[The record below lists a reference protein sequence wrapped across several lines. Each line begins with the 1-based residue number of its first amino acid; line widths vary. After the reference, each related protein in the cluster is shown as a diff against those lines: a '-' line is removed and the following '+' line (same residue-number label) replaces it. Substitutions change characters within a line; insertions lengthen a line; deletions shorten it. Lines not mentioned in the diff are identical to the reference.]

1 MSQPSTPA
9 RASAAWID
17 GRASVFN
24 TGEALLRAFHGAPLG
39 APLASIFPALAAMD
53 VIDHPAAID
62 KELQHLAQR
71 RLVVKAPEG
80 FRRSSIC
87 DRLRDAEND
96 RCADAPDSGAQVF
109 LACLLHLTKSKGT
122 CEEPGEDV

>member
-17 GRASVFN
+17 GKDSVFN

-53 VIDHPAAID
+53 VIYHPAAVD
-62 KELQHLAQR
+62 KELQHLVQR
-71 RLVVKAPEG
+71 RLVVKAPDG
-80 FRRSSIC
+80 FRPSSIC
-87 DRLRDAEND
+87 ERLRGARND
-96 RCADAPDSGAQVF
+96 RWAD
-109 LACLLHLTKSKGT
+109 
-122 CEEPGEDV
+122 